1 LLKRAEYA
9 FRNGIWKLDAE
20 SLKFRHQCFSTGDF
34 KILHSIIR
42 AVFLVLF
49 FLPACSSVDRLYVK
63 VDARLA
69 QQDYLEAD
77 SLIEGQKA
85 EYGQRNAVLY
95 YLDRA
100 MTLHLAGRYAESNA
114 FLEKAEAR
122 IDELYTKSVTT
133 ETGAMLTND
142 NLLPY
147 EGEDFEKVMIHVIAA
162 LNYVFL
168 DEWDG
173 ALVEAR
179 KVDHKLN
186 LFNDRYENKSI
197 YKEDAFARY
206 LSGMLYEAKGE
217 LNDAFIA
224 YRKAYE
230 TYQDY
235 QEQYKTPLPPPLPR
249 DLLRVTAA
257 LGLTEEHQHYRGRF
271 PSTEWDSQKKLEQ
284 QSELIFISYDG
295 LSPRKEDFFIDV
307 PIPDGQKG
315 VYILQVAFPRFVPQ
329 PTDLSHAE
337 VHMVGTKGAVA
348 SQRTF
353 VVEDITAIAKKN
365 LENRIGRITAKAIA
379 RATAKYI
386 AAREIRKKAGDDPLA
401 RLFTDVGTNIYS
413 IVSERAD
420 KRSWRTLPGEIR
432 MVRLSVPPG
441 SYTVAVEYYTF
452 DRRFI
457 MRKTYDVTVKAGEKK
472 FLSQRVLGSLLY
484 IKEKSGKRRG

>member
-1 LLKRAEYA
+1 MKRAESVFRDGNRELNIEPLR
-9 FRNGIWKLDAE
+9 FRN
-20 SLKFRHQCFSTGDF
+20 RCFSTGDF
-34 KILHSIIR
+34 KILYSVIR
-42 AVFLVLF
+42 AACPLLF
-49 FLPACSSVDRLYVK
+49 FLSACTSVNHHYIK

-69 QQDYLEAD
+69 QQEYLEAD
-77 SLIEGQKA
+77 GLIERQKPK
-85 EYGQRNAVLY
+85 YGQRNAVLY

-100 MTLHLAGRYAESNA
+100 MVLHLAGRYTESNV
-114 FLEKAEAR
+114 FLARAEAR

-147 EGEDFEKVMIHVIAA
+147 EGEDFEKVMINVIAA

-168 DEWDG
+168 EEWDE

-186 LFNDRYENKSI
+186 LFNDRYENKNI

-206 LSGMLYEAKGE
+206 LSGILYETQGE

-235 QEQYKTPLPPPLPR
+235 EKQYRTPLPPPLPR

-257 LGLTEEHQHYRGRF
+257 LGLTEEHQYYRDKF
-271 PSTEWDSQKKLEQ
+271 PNTNWVPQKKLDQ

-295 LSPRKEDFFIDV
+295 RSPRKGEFFIDV

-329 PTDLSHAE
+329 PTNLSPAE
-337 VHMVGTKGAVA
+337 VHIVGIKGAVA

-353 VVEDITAIAKKN
+353 LVQDITAIAKKD
-365 LENRIGRITAKAIA
+365 LKDRIGRITAKAVA
-379 RATAKYI
+379 RATAKYV

-401 RLFTDVGTNIYS
+401 RLLTDVGTNIYS

-420 KRSWRTLPGEIR
+420 KRSWRTLPGKIR

-441 SYTVAVEYYTF
+441 SYTVAVEYYTL

-457 MRKTYDVTVKAGEKK
+457 MRKTYDVTLKAGEKK
-472 FLSQRVLGSLLY
+472 FLSQRVLGSLRS
-484 IKEKSGKRRG
+484 IKEKSRKRRS